1 MGKVVAGTVVP
12 PAHGETTHAPETL
25 RFGPNGWM
33 PNNPALPVLIYHG
46 AVQAGD
52 PDAIEADLRANRWRP
67 DWRWTVY
74 SFHHYHSTGH
84 EALACVSGSA
94 NLMLGGEG
102 GTQVSVG
109 AGDLLVLPAGTGHCL
124 IRSAPD
130 FLLVGAYP
138 DGQHIDLLR
147 SPADAA
153 TLRHIA
159 AVPLPSADPV
169 SGTGGP
175 LTSLWQPAP

>member
-1 MGKVVAGTVVP
+1 MGKVVAGVVVP

-46 AVQAGD
+46 AAQAGD
-52 PDAIEADLRANRWRP
+52 PDAIKADLRANRWRP

-102 GTQVSVG
+102 RTQVS
-109 AGDLLVLPAGTGHCL
+109 
-124 IRSAPD
+124 
-130 FLLVGAYP
+130 VGAYP

-169 SGTGGP
+169 SDTGGP
-175 LTSLWQPAP
+175 LARLWQPAP